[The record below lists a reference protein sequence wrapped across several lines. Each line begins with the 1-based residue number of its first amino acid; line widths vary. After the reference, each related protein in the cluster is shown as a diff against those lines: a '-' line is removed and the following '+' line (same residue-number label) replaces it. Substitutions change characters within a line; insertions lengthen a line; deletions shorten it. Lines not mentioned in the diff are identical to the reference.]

1 MDALIALYS
10 KETSSRFIWAAR
22 VFFKH
27 AMKCDLKI
35 YSDVDAFNEALGMK
49 VNYSPDPIEDS
60 FHISPHGLL
69 WESELVEQNFPCT
82 KWESL
87 TVFCTR
93 RIGDV
98 PFDPLAASFYLAS
111 RYEEYLPY
119 IADKHGR
126 FPAQESFAYKN
137 GFLNQPLINL
147 WALKIGQLLFGTSFS
162 LSEHYR
168 FEPTMDIDNMFA
180 FKGKGSLRIVGA
192 YFRDIKNLDW
202 STWRF
207 RTSVLF
213 GFKRD
218 PYDTFRKQRNW
229 CKKYGI
235 KMRYFMLLS
244 KFGPNDRNVSPYST
258 DAAVKLRELADW
270 AEVGIHPS
278 YASDSEEESVR
289 EERDRLETILRR
301 PVAHSRQHY
310 LKMKMPA
317 TFRTLVNLGIENDH
331 SMGYAEEAGY
341 RASIAV
347 PYPFYDLEYESILPL
362 TIHPFVYMDTTYA
375 MYKELDAQEAEPL
388 VLSWHEEL
396 KSVGGHYR
404 VIWHNRTFGEHE
416 PGSDGWVQL
425 FKQLL
430 DAAHH

>member
-1 MDALIALYS
+1 MFRSIH
-10 KETSSRFIWAAR
+10 WQR
-22 VFFKH
+22 VFTWH
-27 AMKCDLKI
+27 RAMKNT
-35 YSDVDAFNEALGMK
+35 S
-49 VNYSPDPIEDS
+49 
-60 FHISPHGLL
+60 HISRISTEISGTR
-69 WESELVEQNFPCT
+69 ELC
-82 KWESL
+82 L
-87 TVFCTR
+87 
-93 RIGDV
+93 
-98 PFDPLAASFYLAS
+98 
-111 RYEEYLPY
+111 
-119 IADKHGR
+119 
-126 FPAQESFAYKN
+126 QERL
-137 GFLNQPLINL
+137 LNQPLINL

-162 LSEHYR
+162 LSEYYR

-235 KMRYFMLLS
+235 KCATLLLS

-278 YASDSEEESVR
+278 YAWIVKK
-289 EERDRLETILRR
+289 RR
-301 PVAHSRQHY
+301 FVKNAIAWKLYCVAVAHSQHY

-331 SMGYAEEAGY
+331 SMGYAKKQGIARALLY
-341 RASIAV
+341 RTRSM
-347 PYPFYDLEYESILPL
+347 
-362 TIHPFVYMDTTYA
+362 T
-375 MYKELDAQEAEPL
+375 
-388 VLSWHEEL
+388 
-396 KSVGGHYR
+396 
-404 VIWHNRTFGEHE
+404 
-416 PGSDGWVQL
+416 
-425 FKQLL
+425 
-430 DAAHH
+430 

>member
-168 FEPTMDIDNMFA
+168 FEPTMDIANMFA
-180 FKGKGSLRIVGA
+180 FKGKG
-192 YFRDIKNLDW
+192 
-202 STWRF
+202 
-207 RTSVLF
+207 
-213 GFKRD
+213 
-218 PYDTFRKQRNW
+218 
-229 CKKYGI
+229 
-235 KMRYFMLLS
+235 
-244 KFGPNDRNVSPYST
+244 
-258 DAAVKLRELADW
+258 
-270 AEVGIHPS
+270 
-278 YASDSEEESVR
+278 
-289 EERDRLETILRR
+289 
-301 PVAHSRQHY
+301 
-310 LKMKMPA
+310 
-317 TFRTLVNLGIENDH
+317 
-331 SMGYAEEAGY
+331 
-341 RASIAV
+341 
-347 PYPFYDLEYESILPL
+347 
-362 TIHPFVYMDTTYA
+362 
-375 MYKELDAQEAEPL
+375 
-388 VLSWHEEL
+388 
-396 KSVGGHYR
+396 
-404 VIWHNRTFGEHE
+404 
-416 PGSDGWVQL
+416 
-425 FKQLL
+425 
-430 DAAHH
+430 